1 MANLPPPIVAKQAV
15 KVGFD
20 DDGWD
25 DADWN
30 FDDMDKK
37 EEHVPDFDI
46 NDKTY
51 QKRNLNKLGDAEL
64 AAEKRKMDK
73 KFNQ

>member
-1 MANLPPPIVAKQAV
+1 M
-15 KVGFD
+15 GFD
-20 DDGWD
+20 DGGGWD

-30 FDDMDKK
+30 FDDLEKK
-37 EEHVPDFDI
+37 EENVPDFDI
-46 NDKTY
+46 NDKSY

-73 KFNQ
+73 KFD

>member
-1 MANLPPPIVAKQAV
+1 MTSLANLPPPITQKKAAI

-30 FDDMDKK
+30 FDDLEKK
-37 EEHVPDFDI
+37 NEDVPDFDI

-51 QKRNLNKLGDAEL
+51 QKRNLNKLGD
-64 AAEKRKMDK
+64 
-73 KFNQ
+73 